1 MIDLICNDIQ
11 KAIDAGAYISA
22 LSLALVLPDWCGK
35 AEYPNKR
42 PGCRYKKWYSESVG
56 KYETYEGNNGPY
68 LSADVVYSLRN
79 HLLHQGALS
88 YDNSDVHQEQNKV
101 DKFTLYFSQN
111 EFDGGSS
118 TIRYCCGAE
127 ETESRA
133 FEVNALNLIKK
144 LRLCAMG
151 YFKNNKEK
159 FSFMN
164 ITIIEKE

>member
-1 MIDLICNDIQ
+1 M
-11 KAIDAGAYISA
+11 
-22 LSLALVLPDWCGK
+22 
-35 AEYPNKR
+35 
-42 PGCRYKKWYSESVG
+42 
-56 KYETYEGNNGPY
+56 
-68 LSADVVYSLRN
+68 
-79 HLLHQGALS
+79 LHQGALS
-88 YDNSDVHQEQNKV
+88 YDNSDVYQEQNKV
-101 DKFTLYFSQN
+101 DKFTLYFNQS

-118 TIRYCCGAE
+118 TIYYCCSAE
-127 ETESRA
+127 KTESRV